1 MNSIDLRNKLG
12 GFILA
17 LAVMPGIA
25 IVGSATAQAQ
35 DQARHDQ
42 GQRNGNWQ
50 REGRRNRDRTD
61 RDDQNRSRNR
71 DDRYRGRHRDDRY
84 RQQDDRYRQTQRRG
98 NSGYGN
104 RGYGNNGYGNGS
116 QIAARQGFQ
125 DGLNTGSSDAS
136 RGQSYNPQRSHF
148 YKNGNGGYGGD
159 QQAYRNG
166 FLQGY
171 QEGYQRNGG
180 NGRGGNNRG
189 RTGLQLP
196 W

>member
-1 MNSIDLRNKLG
+1 MNSNNLRNKIG

-17 LAVMPGIA
+17 FAVIPGIA

-35 DQARHDQ
+35 DRDRQDQ
-42 GQRNGNWQ
+42 ERSGIWQ

-61 RDDQNRSRNR
+61 RDQSRIRNR
-71 DDRYRGRHRDDRY
+71 DDRYRARNRDDRY

-98 NSGYGN
+98 TYGNNGN

-116 QIAARQGFQ
+116 QIAVRQGFQ
-125 DGLNTGSSDAS
+125 DGLSTGASDAS

-189 RTGLQLP
+189 RDGIRWP